1 MSHKFDF
8 SQAVTEDTSVFAGF
22 VTYVEDT
29 REFAIV
35 GSGTS
40 PVLLESNWGA
50 VIGDAQKMTKEESD
64 SENVYTITLDL
75 SEGDQFQFVMDSS
88 WGDQRGY
95 GYLDTIELD
104 GMDYFENSGSLGDT
118 GVKRSNIKC
127 AGGGKLY
134 VYTDDVSG
142 RGCLRDRQRKL
153 YGGEQGSVQHQSV
166 RYDHMDIQRSIGE
179 CRRRCSDRLLHQ
191 GCDCDRMGDV
201 YSDETKF
208 TEQDGTYT
216 LKIDLTEGDEFMFTS
231 MVTVGDTSS
240 AGTEYTCYTNIG
252 GRG

>member
-35 GSGTS
+35 GSGAS

-75 SEGDQFQFVMDSS
+75 SEGDQFQFAMDSS

-118 GVKRSNIKC
+118 GVKHSNIKC
-127 AGGGKLY
+127 A
-134 VYTDDVSG
+134 V
-142 RGCLRDRQRKL
+142 
-153 YGGEQGSVQHQSV
+153 
-166 RYDHMDIQRSIGE
+166 
-179 CRRRCSDRLLHQ
+179 
-191 GCDCDRMGDV
+191 
-201 YSDETKF
+201 
-208 TEQDGTYT
+208 
-216 LKIDLTEGDEFMFTS
+216 
-231 MVTVGDTSS
+231 
-240 AGTEYTCYTNIG
+240 AGNYTNAFPAAIVAFILAAVMTWLSFLYEKKG
-252 GRG
+252 VHYQ